1 MRLRLHTRYQ
11 NSAGERVRIVLH
23 LKGLAYD
30 YVAIPSLSG
39 AEYRRINP
47 QFLMPALEADGHV
60 ITQSLAIIE
69 LLEELHPDPP
79 VLPAEPFARACARAF
94 AAVIAADLH
103 PVTVNRVR
111 RYLAEELKADDA
123 ALAEWYRHWTK
134 AAFETLEALLE
145 RRDRPTQFAYSDA
158 PGLAEACLVPAMRN
172 ARRFDCDLAP
182 YPLLQAMDAQCRH
195 LEPFR
200 RAAPESQPDFL
211 RAF

>member
-23 LKGLAYD
+23 LKGLAFD

-39 AEYRRINP
+39 ADYRRINP
-47 QFLMPALEADGHV
+47 QRLMPALEIDGHIV
-60 ITQSLAIIE
+60 SQSLAIIE
-69 LLEELHPDPP
+69 LLEELFPNPP
-79 VLPAEPFARACARAF
+79 ILPAEAFARAGARAF

-111 RYLAEELKADDA
+111 RYLAEELRADDA
-123 ALAEWYRHWTK
+123 ALAAWYRHWAK
-134 AAFETLEALLE
+134 AAFDTLEALLE
-145 RRDRPTQFAYSDA
+145 RRGHATRFAYSDA

-182 YPLLQAMDAQCRH
+182 YPLLQVLDAQCRD

-200 RAAPESQPDFL
+200 RAAPESQPDFP
-211 RAF
+211 A